1 VFNRSGSAPA
11 SAGPFSADVPSILPA
26 AFYARHTLD
35 VARDLIGM
43 VLLPPTTRPHPIPR
57 PMLQASSTLIVTER
71 AHGDAVRT
79 FVASARVQ
87 LDSGVFCQTR

>member
-43 VLLPPTTRPHPIPR
+43 VLVHDTPEGLAIGVIVETGGVHRRGRPGVPR
-57 PMLQASSTLIVTER
+57 R
-71 AHGDAVRT
+71 VRT
-79 FVASARVQ
+79 DAAQR
-87 LDSGVFCQTR
+87 GR